1 MKKQEI
7 LNYLAAAVVLMLAIG
22 HVYAVVKGK
31 VTPVRAGISTHTT
44 YGAISTEETLTLGE
58 PAKSRRAIAG
68 ASDVTAEN
76 PIIIYG
82 FYLEGRSCRISA
94 GDKGVTKVEVK
105 IGNDWEEAAVENEN
119 GKTVDWSQ
127 VIIFPGYHHEK
138 KEGGNNLQTA
148 PSIGDVNIT
157 MTGGKVYGI
166 YGAGTTDT
174 DELFTGSVEG
184 NVTVTI
190 TGGEVHELS
199 NLGTCAV
206 KQGENQTGYLFG
218 NYNLIMTG
226 GRYTGNTLQAIRSR
240 VDSNVATHVSYI
252 TTSTAIIANVDFDF
266 KEAVPCEAMSG
277 QSKYIE
283 LAGRIVQETNSNR
296 IIASGTV
303 TIPSGVTVTL
313 DNLFINSSAQINN
326 YGTIEVTTCN
336 GLENYGTV
344 SGNDIS
350 VPSHD
355 FKTYVSLPATCMNM
369 GTCSTICTKC
379 GECDNNASS
388 KISMTDHTWGT
399 IPAHAANCYEDGY
412 DSYEGCVICGVR
424 KDKETPIVQHSKVN
438 HLYVWEDS
446 CNNESGCKDIKAK
459 KGVCQLC
466 GDVEY
471 DYEVSPVSKS
481 HAFGEWTYDPQSGK
495 ETRKCST
502 CLRTDERNHLEH
514 NFDAGCKSP
523 TCTEAGRAECLTC
536 YACKDKNGNFTVFGN
551 YVDVGDAAGSQM
563 LVYLP
568 AEPVLPNLGG
578 HDYTGRFSQMYV
590 SEPTCEHGA
599 MRKYVCKRCGEETPD
614 DKDVFEDKSY
624 MQSHS
629 YTKVVSIRPD
639 ANFAEAGQ
647 IQLECE
653 TCHRVASFDYNIYTD
668 GSISKNTPRN
678 PTSLYTETSLNK
690 AGEHDKE
697 ATCITGRTPRHVSL
711 YNGQSSNPTLLA
723 ENLDVSA
730 VLSVVKGK
738 HAWDADG
745 HCRNCGE
752 SDEAYIRRQVTIQPD
767 ESSVVLTEELFETYQ
782 TLDGD
787 NQTKWQE
794 SVMNANETEGIRV
807 GVFCDVEWKDEM
819 TVNKPVEFALNGHT
833 LNVPSGIVQENQSA
847 INVTSGTLTTPSV
860 TGDGPK
866 TVDRDQGASFV
877 IDMSDDVPYS
887 QNTQVSGVD
896 ARYARTFE
904 VANVWQAM
912 SVPFAVMPDAETLIG
927 CDIAAVY
934 FQSNPDGVELIIRK
948 VAVDER
954 LYANRAYLVCPKNTG
969 KYNFTAA
976 NVTVEDAIESADN
989 DFVCTPTTVDC
1000 QGEIFLGYDDDK
1012 QPVLVRNNNEG
1023 VKMKPFRWY
1032 VNQDA
1037 LQKRLK
1043 DVPNDVRRKVQGPDG
1058 KEGYY
1063 LGKVTL
1069 TVDKSIDVVDAANL
1083 IGMLTGDKAMN
1094 VAADADNNGVTN
1106 AEDVK
1111 KVVNII
1117 LGADDAIFITTEDKV
1132 LRVPATIKSIPAVD
1146 QVPL

>member
-58 PAKSRRAIAG
+58 PAKVRRATVG
-68 ASDVTAEN
+68 ANGVTAEK

-94 GDKGVTKVEVK
+94 NADGSTKVEVDM
-105 IGNDWEEAAVENEN
+105 GNNNWEEAAVENEN

-148 PSIGDVNIT
+148 PSIGEVNIT

-266 KEAVPCEAMSG
+266 KEAIDALYNRKSG
-277 QSKYIE
+277 GNFE
-283 LAGRIVQETNSNR
+283 LTGMLVQDARCKNYL
-296 IIASGTV
+296 AVGDF
-303 TIPSGVTVTL
+303 TIPSTVEL
-313 DNLFINSSAQINN
+313 QLPNLYVDYGNIAN
-326 YGTIEVTTCN
+326 YGKVEVTGCAQGDLYVN
-336 GLENYGTV
+336 GQSPVSPNSITQTGT
-344 SGNDIS
+344 
-350 VPSHD
+350 HD
-355 FKTYVSLPATCMNM
+355 WVDVVETPATCLSD
-369 GTCSTICTKC
+369 GTKKRVCKKC
-379 GECDNNASS
+379 FTEEVRINIPA
-388 KISMTDHTWGT
+388 TDHTWGT
-399 IPAHAANCYEDGY
+399 IPAHPATCRDKGYE
-412 DSYEGCVICGVR
+412 SYEGCTFCGTPKDGVMITTIPR
-424 KDKETPIVQHSKVN
+424 KGHT
-438 HLYVWEDS
+438 YVEDATYKCEDN
-446 CNNESGCKDIKAK
+446 CNLAG
-459 KGVCQLC
+459 
-466 GDVEY
+466 GDVKKKVCSACGGVVFEGGDHVFGDWDYIPGSVDDIHPNGLEQRTCGKCQEAEVKDHSHSLGWGNGMPASCQEDGYAACKVCPGCMNGNDYTTFAFEY
-471 DYEVSPVSKS
+471 MQGDTVNVFVKPTIPRLD
-481 HAFGEWTYDPQSGK
+481 HAFVLK
-495 ETRKCST
+495 
-502 CLRTDERNHLEH
+502 DENR
-514 NFDAGCKSP
+514 DA
-523 TCTEAGRAECLTC
+523 L
-536 YACKDKNGNFTVFGN
+536 YA
-551 YVDVGDAAGSQM
+551 
-563 LVYLP
+563 
-568 AEPVLPNLGG
+568 
-578 HDYTGRFSQMYV
+578 DYN
-590 SEPTCEHGA
+590 CEHGLLFYLTCA
-599 MRKYVCKRCGEETPD
+599 HDYCGVWSTSPQEVWENGDPNPHN
-614 DKDVFEDKSY
+614 FS
-624 MQSHS
+624 
-629 YTKVVSIRPD
+629 KVVSIRPD
-639 ANFAEAGQ
+639 ANFAEAGCMKLQ
-647 IQLECE
+647 CEECSKQ
-653 TCHRVASFDYNIYTD
+653 VDFDYNIYTE

-767 ESSVVLTEELFETYQ
+767 ESSVVLPEELFETYQ

-794 SVMNANETEGIRV
+794 SVMNANETEDIRV

-819 TVNKPVEFALNGHT
+819 TVNKDVEFALNGHT
-833 LNVPSGIVQENQSA
+833 MNVPSGIVQENQSA
-847 INVTSGTLTTPSV
+847 IKVTSGTLTTPSV

-989 DFVCTPTTVDC
+989 DFVCTPTTVPC

-1023 VKMKPFRWY
+1023 VQMKPFRWY
-1032 VNQDA
+1032 VNSDA

-1043 DVPNDVRRKVQGPDG
+1043 DVPNDVRRKVQGPNG